1 MRFFRRL
8 RKKNDHSYPA
18 AGNMSAWAGAL
29 AHEIKNPLNTMR
41 LNVELLQEDWD
52 QSDESIRAKS
62 EKRLDT
68 LIKEISRLEEILNDF
83 LRFARLPKLN
93 LEKSN
98 ISLLLNELLDFTE
111 PEAQQLNICVIKEY
125 SNELPD
131 VYVDRNQIKQAL
143 MNILLNAYQSMS
155 SGGDVVI
162 KVFRVDS
169 SVCIDITDSG
179 EGIPQE
185 KLSRIFDL
193 FYSTK
198 ENGTGLGLSIAKRI
212 IEMHNGEIRV
222 NSKKGKGTT
231 FSVLMPIH
239 HNT

>member
-1 MRFFRRL
+1 
-8 RKKNDHSYPA
+8 
-18 AGNMSAWAGAL
+18 
-29 AHEIKNPLNTMR
+29 
-41 LNVELLQEDWD
+41 
-52 QSDESIRAKS
+52 
-62 EKRLDT
+62 
-68 LIKEISRLEEILNDF
+68 
-83 LRFARLPKLN
+83 LPKLN

-111 PEAQQLNICVIKEY
+111 PEAQQLNISVIKDF
-125 SNELPD
+125 SNELPE
-131 VYVDRNQIKQAL
+131 VYLDRSQMKQAL
-143 MNILLNAYQSMS
+143 MNILLNAYQSMP

-162 KVFRVDS
+162 KAYRVDS

-185 KLSRIFDL
+185 KLSKIFDL

-198 ENGTGLGLSIAKRI
+198 ENGTGLGLSITKRI

-231 FSVLMPIH
+231 FSVLIPIH

>member
-1 MRFFRRL
+1 
-8 RKKNDHSYPA
+8 
-18 AGNMSAWAGAL
+18 MSAWAGAL

-52 QSDESIRAKS
+52 QSDESSRAKS
-62 EKRLDT
+62 KKRLDT

-111 PEAQQLNICVIKEY
+111 PEAQQLNISVIKDF
-125 SNELPD
+125 SNELPE
-131 VYVDRNQIKQAL
+131 VYLDRSQMKQAL
-143 MNILLNAYQSMS
+143 MNILLNAYQSMP

-162 KVFRVDS
+162 KAYRVDS

-198 ENGTGLGLSIAKRI
+198 ENGTGLGLSITKRI

-231 FSVLMPIH
+231 FSVLIPIH